1 MILFIVVLQS
11 FSLRTGGVVNE
22 FDSAEPTRPNIII
35 HMLCNGA
42 EREASLMLGSL
53 SHPPF
58 LSPPA
63 TLCVVISLSHI
74 PYHSLYYLGKEQLS
88 SFQRTAFSCPTINCI
103 RNFEANTLLPVHK
116 FGLQQVS
123 EDSDIISSR
132 IITGAP
138 IEF

>member
-1 MILFIVVLQS
+1 M
-11 FSLRTGGVVNE
+11 NE

-63 TLCVVISLSHI
+63 TLCVVTFLITHSLS
-74 PYHSLYYLGKEQLS
+74 LTQL
-88 SFQRTAFSCPTINCI
+88 FMEGTTI
-103 RNFEANTLLPVHK
+103 LL
-116 FGLQQVS
+116 L
-123 EDSDIISSR
+123 EDSFFLS
-132 IITGAP
+132 P
-138 IEF
+138 N